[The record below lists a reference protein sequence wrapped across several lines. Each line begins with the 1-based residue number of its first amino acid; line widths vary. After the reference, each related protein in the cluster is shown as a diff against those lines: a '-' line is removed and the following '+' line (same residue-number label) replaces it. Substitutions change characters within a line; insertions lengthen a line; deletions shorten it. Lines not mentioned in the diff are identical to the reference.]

1 MNIVEN
7 EKNVKKLCSFYVSDF
22 HLVTML
28 LPYVSKK
35 LKEDA
40 KIETILDKS
49 ISRNMEKLIANLNLN
64 QKTKNEIS
72 SIGWNEKKLVK
83 YNKLE
88 KYMKCLLK
96 ENGNIVLI
104 ISGNENYIRGINANL
119 DRWIMKNEKLLENQ
133 NQYLTIINCYE
144 VMQFNNNMTQILDQH
159 DKILNTSG
167 ERQIEEVFAG
177 YERKIII
184 GQDEAKAVNN

>member
-1 MNIVEN
+1 M
-7 EKNVKKLCSFYVSDF
+7 
-22 HLVTML
+22 
-28 LPYVSKK
+28 
-35 LKEDA
+35 
-40 KIETILDKS
+40 KI
-49 ISRNMEKLIANLNLN
+49 
-64 QKTKNEIS
+64 
-72 SIGWNEKKLVK
+72 
-83 YNKLE
+83 
-88 KYMKCLLK
+88 
-96 ENGNIVLI
+96 
-104 ISGNENYIRGINANL
+104 
-119 DRWIMKNEKLLENQ
+119 EKLLENQ